1 MANMVKMVQQAA
13 SMRKQVKR
21 MQKEMARKV
30 VSVTSNN
37 GKVTVEASGD
47 MAIRSITLAP
57 GCLEGISQ
65 ERLEKLLTLTVN
77 SALNAAKK
85 TAGSEMSKMTGGLEG
100 LQGLLGG
107 ASK

>member
-1 MANMVKMVQQAA
+1 MANMLKTVQQAA

-37 GKVTVEASGD
+37 GRVTVEACGD
-47 MAIRSITLAP
+47 MSIRSITLQP
-57 GCLEGISQ
+57 GTTEEYSQ

-85 TAGSEMSKMTGGLEG
+85 TAGGDMTKMAGGLEG
-100 LQGLLGG
+100 LQGLLG
-107 ASK
+107 AAK

>member
-1 MANMVKMVQQAA
+1 MANMLKTVQQAA
-13 SMRKQVKR
+13 AMRKQVKR

-37 GKVTVEASGD
+37 GRVTVEATGD
-47 MAIRSITLAP
+47 MAIKSITLQP
-57 GCLEGISQ
+57 GTLEEVPQ
-65 ERLEKLLTLTVN
+65 EKIEKLLAMTVN

-85 TAGSEMSKMTGGLEG
+85 TAGNDMAKMAGGLEG

-107 ASK
+107 GK